1 MGNAPEKNQE
11 KEQKQSNQTIN
22 FNFYGNNNS
31 NPNNGNNNQIK
42 DGDVPPLPNKEPN
55 NNINNLGKIIE
66 IMVPNNIPNINPN
79 ANIQQNNIIIRIS
92 DPNVSQNTNNNN
104 NNVINNNQMISPDLN
119 IDNNSERKNQIIS
132 PDLNI
137 DNNSER
143 KIQNEKNFVEG
154 NTTFGNIDN
163 NNDIHNNNGNNNF
176 STNKGNIDPNKGR
189 DNIINEEKE
198 FTKPSNI
205 DNNNNNS
212 QIEIDN
218 VGGNENNKH
227 DLSMSQS
234 VLMCSLQNLDI
245 NSPTDLAKIKESLIA
260 KMNEGYFPI
269 FFHIEKEKPIFYYI
283 KPESNLKSLIK
294 AHFSYTGVTDKGDNY
309 KLYWKEKKLDVN
321 IPVGQLDIAPLSVIN
336 LVK

>member
-1 MGNAPEKNQE
+1 MGSAPEKNQE
-11 KEQKQSNQTIN
+11 KEQKQSNPTIN

-104 NNVINNNQMISPDLN
+104 NVINNNQMISPDLN
-119 IDNNSERKNQIIS
+119 IDT
-132 PDLNI
+132 
-137 DNNSER
+137 NSER

-189 DNIINEEKE
+189 DNIINEENE

-218 VGGNENNKH
+218 VGGNENNKN

-234 VLMCSLQNLDI
+234 VLMSSLQNLDI

-283 KPESNLKSLIK
+283 KPESTLKSLVK

>member
-11 KEQKQSNQTIN
+11 KEKKQSNPIIN
-22 FNFYGNNNS
+22 VNFFGNNNP
-31 NPNNGNNNQIK
+31 NPMDEINNQIK

-55 NNINNLGKIIE
+55 TNIKNPGKNIE
-66 IMVPNNIPNINPN
+66 IIIPNNIPNINPN
-79 ANIQQNNIIIRIS
+79 ANIQPNNIIIKIS
-92 DPNVSQNTNNNN
+92 DSNVSLNTNNNN
-104 NNVINNNQMISPDLN
+104 NIINNNQIISPDLN

-163 NNDIHNNNGNNNF
+163 NNENNNNNGNNNF

-198 FTKPSNI
+198 FSKPSNI
-205 DNNNNNS
+205 DNNNS
-212 QIEIDN
+212 QFEIDN
-218 VGGNENNKH
+218 VGGNENNKN

-234 VLMCSLQNLDI
+234 VLLSSFQNLDV
-245 NSPTDLAKIKESLIA
+245 NSPTDIAKIKESIVA

-283 KPESNLKSLIK
+283 KPESTLKSLIK
-294 AHFSYTGVTDKGDNY
+294 AYFSYTGVTDKGDNY